1 MGLRLLGDSVEVV
14 QDVEIAPRIQAL
26 MGQTSVREAREVVHA
41 ATGAAVA
48 TADQPV
54 AAYTPGVAW
63 STANLSGTLYS
74 KLDKTAKN
82 RTLIDLSNGD
92 QRRE

>member
-1 MGLRLLGDSVEVV
+1 
-14 QDVEIAPRIQAL
+14 

-41 ATGAAVA
+41 AAGAAAA

-54 AAYTPGVAW
+54 AAYTPGLAW

-74 KLDKTAKN
+74 KFDKIDKTAKD
-82 RTLIDLSNGD
+82 RALV
-92 QRRE
+92 E